1 MPFFTIDDRQNY
13 LCVFYTNAAFSRVK
27 RMATNEKL
35 RGMKLPKPRFELAPL
50 PESLLRINGFTQLQ
64 TFFPTL
70 SKLFRLNKFQTNEVW
85 LENPYKICEVDCS
98 GSQGLCYIQCEGEAE
113 KRIAFC
119 KVTHLLDPIRWM
131 QGHYSLPKDSGLPW
145 HSKTWTSAWNKL
157 QDPWNQAYIQTL
169 AMYALARLEQQK
181 LSPHFNKF
189 YGAFCA
195 RADTYS
201 FNLND
206 DYATFRNKRWFWKS
220 MSRALFSLRVMNT
233 GESGGEVPQE
243 ILDEVLNPPSED
255 EMDSEEGGKVAEN
268 GDEEEILA
276 TGEDNIEVGSLE
288 SASFASEEFASSEE
302 ESEEEEEDEDEDEED
317 DESEMEDYTVY
328 AEIRNFPV
336 MLMFTEA
343 NQNTMDSLLDHMELP
358 AARGT
363 AEWEKMWAAW
373 IFQVVA
379 ACQVMQK
386 VFGMT
391 HNDLHTNN
399 IVWSETKEE
408 FFTYKAADGRIWKVP
423 TYGKVF
429 RLIDFGR
436 AIFSL
441 NGQMFISD
449 DFRKGNDADGQYCFP
464 PLTTSKQMPQVYPNP
479 SFDLARLSVSLF
491 EAIFPVKPAEAD
503 GKKILSEEEDLIV
516 RETVSP
522 LYNMLW
528 TWMIDD
534 DDRNILMEPDG
545 TERFPDFDL
554 YKHIAA
560 FCHRA
565 EPAEQLGS
573 AAFAQFRVESVEEGV
588 HTYPLF

>member
-1 MPFFTIDDRQNY
+1 
-13 LCVFYTNAAFSRVK
+13 
-27 RMATNEKL
+27 MATNEKL
-35 RGMKLPKPRFELAPL
+35 RGMKLPNPRYELGPL
-50 PESLLRINGFTQLQ
+50 PESLLRIHGFTQLQ

-85 LENPYKICEVDCS
+85 LKNPYKILEVDCS
-98 GSQGLCYIQCEGEAE
+98 GTQGLCQIHCEGEAE
-113 KRIAFC
+113 KRTAFC
-119 KVTHLLDPIRWM
+119 KVTHLLDPIRWI

-169 AMYALARLEQQK
+169 AMYALSQIQEQN

-195 RADTYS
+195 RAGTYC

-206 DYATFRNKRWFWKS
+206 DYSSFRNKRWFWKS
-220 MSRALFSLRVMNT
+220 LQRSLFSLRIVNS
-233 GESGGEVPQE
+233 GEGSGEVPQE
-243 ILDEVLNPPSED
+243 ILDEFLNPPSED
-255 EMDSEEGGKVAEN
+255 EFDDEDKKSN

-276 TGEDNIEVGSLE
+276 TGDENIDAGTLE
-288 SASFASEEFASSEE
+288 SASFASEDFASSDDDEGDSEE
-302 ESEEEEEDEDEDEED
+302 DSEEEEDEEDDDET
-317 DESEMEDYTVY
+317 DESEMENYTIF
-328 AEIRNFPV
+328 AEIPNFPV

-343 NQNTMDSLLDHMELP
+343 NQETMDSLLDQTELP
-358 AARGT
+358 AVRGT
-363 AEWEKMWAAW
+363 PEWERLWSAW
-373 IFQVVA
+373 IFQVIA

-399 IVWSETKEE
+399 IVWSETKDE

-436 AIFSL
+436 AIFSF

-464 PLTTSKQMPQVYPNP
+464 PLNNSKSAQQIYPNP

-560 FCHRA
+560 HCHRA
-565 EPAEQLGS
+565 DPAEQLGS
-573 AAFAQFRVESVEEGV
+573 AAFAQFRAESVEEGV
-588 HTYPLF
+588 HAYPLF